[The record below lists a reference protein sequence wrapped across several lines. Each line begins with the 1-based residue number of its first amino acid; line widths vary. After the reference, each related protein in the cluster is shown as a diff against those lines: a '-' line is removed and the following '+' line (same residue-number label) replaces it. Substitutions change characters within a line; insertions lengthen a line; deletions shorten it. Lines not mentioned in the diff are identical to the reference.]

1 MNRREFLRN
10 AILAGAGVG
19 LVGCRAPAPSSTS
32 GPDGKIGRNRF
43 QAGPVNGVDL
53 AVARGK
59 SAAELVAAA
68 LGVFG
73 GMAAFVKAG
82 DRVLIKPNI
91 GWSRTPEQAAC
102 TSPEVLAAVIAAC
115 QGAGAK
121 EVLVADHCCDVS
133 QVCFEMSGAAE
144 VCKAAGV
151 PLIDWSDQQVYR
163 EVEYTRG
170 QTIRTDRVPSDL
182 LDCDVYLNL
191 PTLKHHSATLV
202 TLALK
207 NQMGAVFD
215 RGRYH
220 TQQGSA
226 GGNNLH
232 RNIVDLATALR
243 PTLNVLDATR
253 ALTTEG
259 PKGPGLVEE
268 PGIVCAS
275 ANIVAVD
282 AYGARLLGHDPA
294 AIPHVVMAAE
304 AGLGSH
310 DLDKL
315 VIREV

>member
-1 MNRREFLRN
+1 MNRRDFLRN
-10 AILAGAGVG
+10 AILAGAGLG
-19 LVGCRAPAPSSTS
+19 LAGCRTSPGPSAA

-43 QAGPVNGVDL
+43 QPGPVNGVDL
-53 AVARGK
+53 AVAKGK
-59 SAAELVAAA
+59 PAAELVAAA

-82 DRVLIKPNI
+82 DRVLLKPNI

-121 EVLVADHCCDVS
+121 EVLVADHSCDAS
-133 QVCFEMSGAAE
+133 QVCFDLSGAAA
-144 VCKAAGV
+144 VCKQAGV
-151 PLIDWSDQQVYR
+151 PLIDWSGQQVYR
-163 EVEYTRG
+163 EVQYSKG
-170 QTIRTDRVPSDL
+170 QTIRTDQVPSDL
-182 LDCDVYLNL
+182 LDCDVYINL

-207 NQMGAVFD
+207 NQMGAIFD

-220 TQQGSA
+220 AEKGSA
-226 GGNNLH
+226 GEDNLH
-232 RNIVDLATALR
+232 RNIVDLATGLR
-243 PTLNVLDATR
+243 PTLNILDATR
-253 ALTTEG
+253 ALKTNG

-268 PGIVCAS
+268 PGVVCAS
-275 ANIVAVD
+275 PNIVAVD

-294 AIPHVVMAAE
+294 AIAHLVMASA

-310 DLDKL
+310 DLASL
-315 VIREV
+315 VIREA

>member
-1 MNRREFLRN
+1 MNRRDFLRN
-10 AILAGAGVG
+10 AILAGAG
-19 LVGCRAPAPSSTS
+19 LSLAGCRTSSAPSTS

-43 QAGPVNGVDL
+43 QASPVNGVDL
-53 AVARGK
+53 AAAKGK
-59 SAAELVAAA
+59 PTAQLVSAA

-115 QGAGAK
+115 QAAGAK
-121 EVLVADHCCDVS
+121 EVLVADHSCDAS
-133 QVCFEMSGAAE
+133 QVCFDLSGAAD
-144 VCKAAGV
+144 VCKQAGV
-151 PLIDWSDQQVYR
+151 PLIDWSGQQVYR
-163 EVEYTRG
+163 DVQYAKG
-170 QTIRTDRVPSDL
+170 QTIRTDQVPSDL
-182 LDCDVYLNL
+182 LDCDVYINL

-220 TQQGSA
+220 AEKGSA
-226 GGNNLH
+226 GKNNLH

-243 PTLNVLDATR
+243 PTLNILDATR
-253 ALTTEG
+253 ALKTNG

-268 PGIVCAS
+268 LGIVCAS
-275 ANIVAVD
+275 ASIVAVD
-282 AYGARLLGHDPA
+282 AYGAHLLGHDPA
-294 AIPHVVMAAE
+294 TIPHLVMAAE

-310 DLDKL
+310 DLAKL
-315 VIREV
+315 VVKEV